1 MNLKTKRAEILIVD
15 DSVIFSQ
22 GLVSLL
28 EQYPNYVSS
37 IQVAHNYEQALKVLA
52 TATVNTLILDLNFE
66 SDDYNGFI
74 IAKKVKNLYPK
85 IKIIILT
92 QEAKIDNYEVL
103 FKEIDV
109 DGYLDKQLGIEETLG
124 ALTAIMNN
132 EKYIDKNIKAMLEI
146 GKWLNISRR
155 EKDVIN
161 LLSQGLTQKEI
172 ADNLNISSRTVET
185 HIKNLTKKME
195 ARNTPHLVSIYA
207 RYKNGNRENGY
218 KF

>member
-1 MNLKTKRAEILIVD
+1 MNLKTKKADVLIVD
-15 DSVIFSQ
+15 DSVIFAQ

-28 EQYPNYVSS
+28 EQYPDYVGS
-37 IQVAHNYEQALKVLA
+37 IQVAHNYEQALKALA

-66 SDDYNGFI
+66 SEDYNGFV
-74 IAKKVKNLYPK
+74 IAKKVKTLYPK

-103 FKEIDV
+103 FKHIHV

-124 ALTAIMNN
+124 ALTAVMHN
-132 EKYIDKNIKAMLEI
+132 ETYVDKNIKAMLEI

-161 LLSQGLTQKEI
+161 LLSEGFTQKEI

-195 ARNTPHLVSIYA
+195 AKNTPHLVSIYT
-207 RYKNGNRENGY
+207 RYKNGNRESLY
-218 KF
+218 

>member
-1 MNLKTKRAEILIVD
+1 MNLKTKRADILIVD

-28 EQYPNYVSS
+28 EQYPDYVSS

-103 FKEIDV
+103 FKQIHV

-172 ADNLNISSRTVET
+172 AHSLNISSRTVET

-195 ARNTPHLVSIYA
+195 ARNTPHLVSIYSQ
-207 RYKNGNRENGY
+207 YKNGNRETGY
-218 KF
+218 KL

>member
-1 MNLKTKRAEILIVD
+1 MKIIQSDILIVD

-28 EQYPNYVSS
+28 EQFPDYVKS
-37 IQVAHNYEQALKVLA
+37 INVAHNYQQALGILSME
-52 TATVNTLILDLNFE
+52 TVTLLILDLNFE
-66 SDDYNGFI
+66 SDDYNGLD
-74 IAKKVKNLYPK
+74 IARKVKAFYPK

-103 FKEIDV
+103 FNDIDV

-124 ALTAIMNN
+124 ALNAVTNN

-146 GKWLNISRR
+146 GKWLNISNR

-161 LLSQGLTQKEI
+161 LLSNGLTQKEI
-172 ADNLNISSRTVET
+172 ADQLHISNRTVET
-185 HIKNLTKKME
+185 HIKNLTTKMD
-195 ARNTPHLVSIYA
+195 AKNTTHLVSIYTK
-207 RYKNGNRENGY
+207 YKTGNRENNS
-218 KF
+218 